1 MWRVFIDTADLMER
15 ESSLLGEDPL
25 ESWCFRQRELVCG
38 LAGSVEKSTPS
49 PIISE
54 HSLLIEEP
62 PREASVCV
70 VESVWKSFVRRT
82 LWIPASG
89 SPANLL
95 LSL

>member
-1 MWRVFIDTADLMER
+1 MWRVFIDKVDLMEN
-15 ESSLLGEDPL
+15 SLLGEDPL

-62 PREASVCV
+62 PREASVCGGV
-70 VESVWKSFVRRT
+70 CVEIFC
-82 LWIPASG
+82 
-89 SPANLL
+89 
-95 LSL
+95 